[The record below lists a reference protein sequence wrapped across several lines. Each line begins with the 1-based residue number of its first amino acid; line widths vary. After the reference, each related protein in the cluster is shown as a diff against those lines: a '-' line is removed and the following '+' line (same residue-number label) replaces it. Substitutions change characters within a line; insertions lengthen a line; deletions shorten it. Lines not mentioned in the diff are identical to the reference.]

1 MSKYRCIHI
10 AGTNG
15 KGSIAHYL
23 ANIFKAAGKRCGL
36 FTSPH
41 LLSWQER
48 IQIDG
53 ENIDMPDAFEE
64 TLYEGGY
71 FINTAKLAKDVFE
84 AASLD
89 YAVIE
94 TGIGGK
100 KDITM
105 MFDADIAVIT
115 TVGMDHAD
123 ILGDSLES
131 IAYQKA
137 GIIRKNNRVYS
148 HPQKRKVSNI
158 IHQHAFLQRA
168 NLTELKEKQIKHIR
182 FDDEMILFDF
192 EYSGQVYKDIKLSSC
207 AKVQTLNAGVAF
219 MLALDEGI
227 DERAIRAGLLLPIK
241 GRTEI
246 FDDHVLL
253 DVAHNEDAF
262 LRLKETVRKHFPK
275 QKVHLMFAAQ
285 KTKDIK
291 SIAKIIGSFADAVYL
306 VEMED
311 DRFFLPKDISRY
323 FKNPMYISGKKAALE
338 NAFKNIKSRSDD
350 GVLVVCGSFV
360 LTGRVYPFISSV

>member
-1 MSKYRCIHI
+1 LSNYRCIHI

-15 KGSIAHYL
+15 KGSTAHYL

-41 LLSWQER
+41 LLKWQER

-53 ENIDMPDAFEE
+53 APIDMPDAFEE
-64 TLYEGGY
+64 SLYEGGY
-71 FINTAKLAKDVFE
+71 FINTAKLALDVFDHADLE
-84 AASLD
+84 

-105 MFDADIAVIT
+105 LFDADIAVIT

-123 ILGDSLES
+123 ILGPNIES

-137 GIIRKNNRVYS
+137 GIIRKNIRVYS
-148 HPQKRKVSNI
+148 HPQRCAVSNI
-158 IHQHAFLQRA
+158 LHETAIKMRA
-168 NLTELKEKQIKHIR
+168 ELTELKKKQMTHISH
-182 FDDEMILFDF
+182 DDETIWFDF
-192 EYSGQVYKDIKLSSC
+192 EYLGKHYDKIKLSNISE
-207 AKVQTLNAGVAF
+207 VQTQNAAVAF

-227 DERAIRAGLLLPIK
+227 DERAIRAGLLLPVW
-241 GRTEI
+241 GRTEV
-246 FDDHVLL
+246 FDDGLIL
-253 DVAHNEDAF
+253 DVAHNQDAF
-262 LRLKETVRKHFPK
+262 RSLRQTIKSQFPK
-275 QKVHLMFAAQ
+275 QKISVMFAAQ

-291 SIAKIIGSFADAVYL
+291 AIAKEIGRMADVVYL

-311 DRFFLPKDISRY
+311 ERFYKPVNISRFFKDPKYLNGKGKALEASFI
-323 FKNPMYISGKKAALE
+323 NTKKAAQ
-338 NAFKNIKSRSDD
+338 D
-350 GVLVVCGSFV
+350 GILVVCGSFL
-360 LTGRVYPFISSV
+360 LTGRVYPFINSV